1 MVCYNCLFFIRLIN
15 SSHNFIDR
23 KSISWVIFG
32 GLLGFTGIIIP
43 VTVSAGLFSSSVL
56 ASNTRSENI
65 QTLPILEA
73 KKWSPMLLA
82 TVIDS
87 DPIIDQDSITNQSD
101 LYTIDDIEIPENDE
115 ITTYTVTEGDSLSEI
130 AGQFGVSTNTIRWA
144 NNMTAKET
152 VKVGQKL
159 VILPITGVRHKVIKG
174 DTLASVAKKYKS
186 ESNDIASFNGLEPGE
201 KLVAGDFIIVPN
213 GEINIPTE
221 QIKKKVTTSTNVKK
235 ITSNNDVQ
243 PVSSGY
249 YSKPVSGGILT
260 QGYHDQYHALDIS
273 LPRGQ
278 AMGAPILAAAPG
290 TVIVAKPS
298 GYNGGYGQM
307 VIIQHDNGTQTLYAH
322 MSSVKV
328 SVGDQVGRGEVL
340 GGMGSTGRSTGPHL
354 HFEVRG
360 AKTPMLY
367 TKR

>member
-1 MVCYNCLFFIRLIN
+1 MKWIVFVVF
-15 SSHNFIDR
+15 
-23 KSISWVIFG
+23 
-32 GLLGFTGIIIP
+32 LGILGTIIP
-43 VTVSAGLFSSSVL
+43 IGVSAGLFSSPVS
-56 ASNTRSENI
+56 ANNTRSENI

-73 KKWSPMLLA
+73 KKWSPILLA
-82 TVIDS
+82 TIADS

-101 LYTIDDIEIPENDE
+101 LYTIDDIELPENDQ
-115 ITTYTVTEGDSLSEI
+115 ITTYTVKTGDSLSEI
-130 AGQFGVSTNTIRWA
+130 ASQFGVSTNTIRWA
-144 NNMTAKET
+144 NNIPKD
-152 VKVGQKL
+152 KNIHIGQTL
-159 VILPITGVRHKVIKG
+159 VILPITGVRHKVSKG
-174 DTLASVAKKYKS
+174 DTLANIAKKYKS
-186 ESNDIASFNGLEPGE
+186 DADDIAVFNGIESNEGLVVGE
-201 KLVAGDFIIVPN
+201 FIIVPD
-213 GEINIPTE
+213 GEINIPTD
-221 QIKKKVTTSTNVKK
+221 QIKKKTQKPSNTLKNNKKTTSD
-235 ITSNNDVQ
+235 NNE
-243 PVSSGY
+243 PVSGGY

-278 AMGAPILAAAPG
+278 AMGAPILAAASG

-328 SVGDQVGRGEVL
+328 SVGDHVNRGEVI

-360 AKTPMLY
+360 AVTPMIY
-367 TKR
+367 SKR